1 MIKIGLIG
9 AGNIIYAHTRP
20 IKKHPE
26 LQIVAVAEVVPERA
40 AKAAEPWGAK
50 VYTDYHEMLDKEAL
64 DIAVISLPHF
74 LHEPAAIACAEHNV
88 HTLLEKPMSVS
99 EASCQR
105 INDAFAKSKALLQV
119 GHVQSY
125 SAANRKAREIIRSGE
140 LGELVAIETWRTGL
154 YFTEKRPKWHWKKE
168 TAGGGMWI
176 NLGAHC
182 LDKICYM
189 TDSRIASIT
198 GKCTYNQPGAGVDV
212 SAQAFLI
219 MENGVS
225 ATVHVCGYDV
235 PSKDDTRLYFTK
247 GMVRTFAGEALY
259 ISRGEGEEEQVDL
272 SGYPY
277 YFDEQWNT
285 FLESIRTG
293 KVQGPTGEY
302 GQHILKNLEAI
313 WD

>member
-9 AGNIIYAHTRP
+9 AGNIIYAHTGP

-40 AKAAEPWGAK
+40 AKVADAWGAK
-50 VYTDYHEMLDKEAL
+50 VYTDYNEMLDAEQL
-64 DIAVISLPHF
+64 DVAVITLPHF
-74 LHEPAAIACAEHNV
+74 LHEPAAIACAQHNV
-88 HTLLEKPMSVS
+88 NTLLEKPMGVS

-125 SAANRKAREIIRSGE
+125 TAYNRKAREVVRSGE
-140 LGELVAIETWRTGL
+140 LGELISIETWRTGH

-168 TAGGGMWI
+168 TAGGGIWI

-182 LDKICYM
+182 LDKICYI
-189 TDSRIASIT
+189 TDSRIASVT
-198 GKCTYNQPGAGVDV
+198 GKCTYKQPGADVDV
-212 SAQAFLI
+212 SAQALLVL
-219 MENGVS
+219 ENGVT
-225 ATVHVCGYDV
+225 ATVNVCGYDV
-235 PSKDDTRLYFTK
+235 PSMDRTTLYFTN
-247 GMVRTFAGEALY
+247 GMLEHRQGKMFIY
-259 ISRGEGEEEQVDL
+259 RGDGAEEEELDL
-272 SGYPY
+272 SQYPY
-277 YFDEQWNT
+277 YFDEQWET
-285 FLESIRTG
+285 FLESLRTG
-293 KVQGPTGEY
+293 KVVGPTGEY